1 MPEIRAQLTDEIHR
15 KLKAEA
21 AHQGIPLKELVARII
36 KDYVS
41 NETHQ
46 AGRAPKRGSK

>member
-36 KDYVS
+36 DDYLGS
-41 NETHQ
+41 Q
-46 AGRAPKRGSK
+46 AGTASRSRRSQK